1 MTCEN
6 SQNSDHHLLSS
17 SWNRQRTD
25 SDRTCL
31 DAITTEIKSAAFNR
45 HVPTHVT
52 ADLNNGAI
60 FRRRQQLLT
69 HGRS

>member
-6 SQNSDHHLLSS
+6 SQDRARHLLSLT
-17 SWNRQRTD
+17 WNGQGTD

-31 DAITTEIKSAAFNR
+31 DAIVAKIKSAAFKK

-52 ADLNNGAI
+52 ADLNNGVI
-60 FRRRQQLLT
+60 FRRRQQLFI
-69 HGRS
+69 HGSS